1 LNLMLDTN
9 AVLWWF
15 EDNPRLGQAR
25 ELIKSNTG
33 GVADSVVSLWE
44 CVIKS
49 KTGKLQVAIERLERE
64 LADQGF
70 ERLSITRQ
78 HLARLEALVPMH
90 RDPIDL
96 MIIAQAQVEGY
107 TIVTSDAR
115 FGDYPVPVI
124 RCG

>member
-1 LNLMLDTN
+1 LRLFLDTS
-9 AVLWWF
+9 ALLWWF
-15 EDNPRLGQAR
+15 EDHPRLGKAR
-25 ELIKSNTG
+25 ELIRSNAG
-33 GVADSVVSLWE
+33 GVAVSVVSLWE

-64 LADQGF
+64 LMDQGF

-78 HLARLEALVPMH
+78 HLARLEALVPTH
-90 RDPIDL
+90 RDPFDL

-115 FGDYPVPVI
+115 FAEYQVPLI

>member
-1 LNLMLDTN
+1 MRLLLDTN
-9 AVLWWF
+9 ALLWWL
-15 EDNPRLGQAR
+15 EDNPRLGEARNRIQANPSDV
-25 ELIKSNTG
+25 L
-33 GVADSVVSLWE
+33 VSVVSLWE

-64 LADQGF
+64 LAAQGF

-90 RDPIDL
+90 RDPFDL

-115 FGDYPVPVI
+115 FDDYPDPVI